1 MTSAADVV
9 VVGGGLTGLVAGVT
23 AARAGRRVVVHEAR
37 TCVGGRARSTDRHGF
52 TLNEGAHALYLG
64 GEALP
69 ILRGLGVEPTGAPPV
84 VKGSTGLRDGAL
96 ALLPAG
102 PSALLRTRL
111 LGARAKLRLARL
123 LTGLAKLDPAVLAG
137 RTLASWLEE
146 VCPEPDARAVLLS
159 VIRTSTYANDPEE
172 VSAGAVVLQ
181 LQRALGPGVLY
192 LDGGWQ
198 RLVDGVRAAALDA
211 GVELRPGTKVERVLP
226 GPAVVAGGQE
236 RSATTVIVAGLA
248 PAGLARLLG
257 GVSPAATA
265 WAEGARPARVAALD
279 VCLRGSWDAATSV
292 VFGIDEPVYL
302 SVHSVASVAPEGS
315 TLVSLMKY
323 LHPQEAA
330 EPEADRRRLERL
342 LDIVRPGWRELAVDV
357 RFLHRLVAANDVPR
371 AAAGGLP
378 GRPGPAI
385 PDLPGVLVAGDWV
398 GPSGMLVDAAMASAV
413 AAARAA

>member
-9 VVGGGLTGLVAGVT
+9 VVGGGLTGLVAGAT

-37 TCVGGRARSTDRHGF
+37 TCVGGRARSMDRHGF
-52 TLNEGAHALYLG
+52 TLNEGPHALYLG

-102 PSALLRTRL
+102 PSALLRTPL
-111 LGARAKLRLARL
+111 LGARAKLRMARL
-123 LTGLAKLDPAVLAG
+123 LTGLPKLDPDVLAD

-159 VIRTSTYANDPEE
+159 VIRTSTYTNDPEA

-181 LQRALGPGVLY
+181 LQRALGSGVLY

-198 RLVDGVRAAALDA
+198 RLVEGVRAAALDA
-211 GVELRPGTKVERVLP
+211 GAELRPGSKVDRVLRGP
-226 GPAVVAGGQE
+226 GVVVGGIERPAT
-236 RSATTVIVAGLA
+236 SVIVAGLA
-248 PAGLARLLG
+248 PAGLARLLD

-265 WAEGARPARVAALD
+265 WAEGVRPARVAALD
-279 VCLRGSWDAATSV
+279 VCLRGPWGAPTSV
-292 VFGIDEPVYL
+292 VLGIDEAVYL
-302 SVHSVASVAPEGS
+302 SVHSVARVAPEGS
-315 TLVSLMKY
+315 TLVSLMRY
-323 LHPQEAA
+323 LHPDEAA

-342 LDIVRPGWRELAVDV
+342 LDLVRAGWRDDAIEV
-357 RFLHRLVAANDVPR
+357 RFQHRLVVANDIPR
-371 AAAGGLP
+371 ASAGGLP
-378 GRPGPAI
+378 GRPGPVI

-398 GPSGMLVDAAMASAV
+398 GPSGMLADAALASAV
-413 AAARAA
+413 AAAVAA